1 MRLWRRRNTD
11 QGDLYRPLS
20 AQEEELVEHGVDL
33 DIPLSE
39 GEREQARREVDEQLE
54 HDAPE

>member
-1 MRLWRRRNTD
+1 MKLWRRRKPD

-39 GEREQARREVDEQLE
+39 GEREQAEREVNEQLG

>member
-1 MRLWRRRNTD
+1 MRFWPRRKTD
-11 QGDLYRPLS
+11 QDDLYRPLS

-39 GEREQARREVDEQLE
+39 GEREQAQREVNEQLG